1 MPVSAR
7 RLLSNMIDD
16 LRTERDE
23 LSLQIHLG
31 KQDAKSELKALSKKL
46 DDLNR
51 RYEPVK
57 DAAKESGEDVWDAM
71 KLGANEIKDG
81 FHRIRQSLP

>member
-16 LRTERDE
+16 LKTERDE

-31 KQDAKSELKALSKKL
+31 MQDAKSEWNALSKKL
-46 DDLNR
+46 DELNR

-71 KLGANEIKDG
+71 KLVADEIKDG
-81 FHRIRQSLP
+81 FHRIRQSLS